1 MSVMLDRLIAL
12 VGEKYEAHVV
22 DPVDI
27 ARSFVKELC
36 DPTDAMIAAAC
47 NAESPAEIWRA
58 MCNEILNGQEGQPL
72 SGNTSTKP
80 H

>member
-12 VGEKYEAHVV
+12 VGKKYEARVV

-27 ARSFVKELC
+27 ARSFVKELRH
-36 DPTDAMIAAAC
+36 PTDAMIAAAR

-58 MCNEILNGQEGQPL
+58 MCNEILNGQ
-72 SGNTSTKP
+72 
-80 H
+80 